1 VQIRDTGYSLGDMP
15 VAEAVQLTQA
25 ATSKIRPGEALVFEC
40 HRVAIFGRLPAGH
53 AQGGSR

>member
-1 VQIRDTGYSLGDMP
+1 MPLG
-15 VAEAVQLTQA
+15 EAVQLTQA
-25 ATSKIRPGEALVFEC
+25 AKSELRPGEALVFDW